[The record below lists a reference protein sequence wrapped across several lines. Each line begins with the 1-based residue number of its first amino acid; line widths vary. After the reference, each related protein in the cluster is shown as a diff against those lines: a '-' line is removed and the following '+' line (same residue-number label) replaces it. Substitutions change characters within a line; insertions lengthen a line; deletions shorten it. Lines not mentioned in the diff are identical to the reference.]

1 MCRSC
6 TNKHCRYASHFFKNY
21 CPCNNRVTEHLDDL
35 RTVKDASHTC
45 EVTDLLD
52 REYEGLDNYSRSPEY
67 EAIQASALSAKQHST
82 GAFEIINE
90 CPACEVVR
98 N

>member
-6 TNKHCRYASHFFKNY
+6 TNKHCRYASHFFY
-21 CPCNNRVTEHLDDL
+21 CPYNDRVTEHLDDL
-35 RTVKDASHTC
+35 RTVKDVSHTC
-45 EVTDLLD
+45 EITDLLD

-67 EAIQASALSAKQHST
+67 EAIQASALSAKQYSI
-82 GAFEIINE
+82 GDFEIINK
-90 CPACEVVR
+90 CPAYEVVW